1 MSEKPMSEMDPEVWL
16 HYLLIAGGDVQ
27 VRQELIERISQNS
40 GVSPENVEQIL
51 HALTQVLMNQT
62 RQN

>member
-1 MSEKPMSEMDPEVWL
+1 MTENSTPEMDPEVWL
-16 HYLLIAGGDVQ
+16 HYLLIAGGDDQ

-51 HALTQVLMNQT
+51 RTLTQVLMNRT